1 MTDSPPPTPLVL
13 GIDVGTSAV
22 KVLLVEPDGTIAA
35 RCSKPY
41 PLMTPQP
48 GWSEQ
53 RPTDW
58 WAGSFAAIQEILRTS
73 GVDPSRIKAIG
84 LTGQMHGM
92 VPLDAAGEVIRPAML
107 WNDQRSQAQCDEIH
121 ERLGRSEVIRITGK
135 PMLPSFTAPKVLWMK
150 QHEPEAFARLAT
162 VLLPKDYL
170 RYRLSGTLASDV
182 ADSSGTSYFD
192 VSTRTWSPV
201 LLDAVGLT
209 LQQVPSLAE
218 SCEVS
223 SSVSAHAATETGL
236 VEGTPIVAGAG
247 DQAAEGIGS
256 GVVLPGAVSV
266 AVGTS
271 GVAFAATG
279 TNAAAPDGSI
289 HTYCS
294 AVPRGHHVMGVMLA
308 AGGSFTWLRNALYP
322 DLPDIPESFTEV
334 IDRASWIK
342 PGANGLIFLPY
353 LTGERCPHPDPN
365 ARGCFIGLTP
375 QHNRDHMAR
384 AVLEG
389 ITLGLRDL
397 IELIPPPEGSTPDG
411 PIGPIRVTGGLTR
424 SKVFRQLCADVWG
437 CTVTCPAVVE
447 GAAFG
452 AAILAMA
459 GAGLHESVEQAAGE
473 IVRDVSST
481 EPGPARGAY
490 DEIHRRYTALYPALK
505 GHFSTGSV

>member
-1 MTDSPPPTPLVL
+1 MAETTPLTPLVL

-22 KVLLVEPDGTIAA
+22 KALLVEPDGTIAA

-58 WAGSFAAIQEILRTS
+58 WAGSCTAIKEILRTS

-92 VPLDAAGEVIRPAML
+92 VPLDATGEAIRPAML

-121 ERLGRSEVIRITGK
+121 ERVGRAEVIRITGK

-150 QHEPEAFARLAT
+150 QHEPESFEKLAT

-170 RYRLSGTLASDV
+170 RYRLSGVLASDV

-192 VSTRTWSPV
+192 VSTRSWSPAM
-201 LLDAVGLT
+201 LDAVGLT
-209 LQQVPSLAE
+209 PGQVPSLAE

-223 SSVSAHAATETGL
+223 STVSATAAVETGL
-236 VEGTPIVAGAG
+236 PEGTPIVAGAG

-256 GVVLPGAVSV
+256 GIVSPGEVSV

-271 GVAFAATG
+271 GVAFAAT
-279 TNAAAPDGSI
+279 NSSDAEPDGSI

-294 AVPRGHHVMGVMLA
+294 AVPGGHHVMGVMLA

-342 PGANGLIFLPY
+342 PGAAGLVFLPY
-353 LTGERCPHPDPN
+353 LTGERCPHPDPT
-365 ARGCFIGLTP
+365 ARGCFVGLTP
-375 QHNRDHMAR
+375 QHNRDHMAK

-389 ITLGLRDL
+389 VAMGLRDL
-397 IELIPPPEGSTPDG
+397 IELIPADEERADP
-411 PIGPIRVTGGLTR
+411 PIGSIRVTGGLTR

-437 CTVTCPAVVE
+437 CPVTCPAVVE

-452 AAILAMA
+452 AAILAMV
-459 GAGLHESVEQAAGE
+459 GAGLHASVEQAASE
-473 IVRDVSST
+473 IVRDVSTTS
-481 EPGPARGAY
+481 PGPASDAY
-490 DEIHRRYTALYPALK
+490 NAIHARYAALYPALK
-505 GHFSTGSV
+505 GHFSPGSG